1 MMATA
6 KTVLTSSGDSDRLAE
21 IEKLQDQAIRKQ
33 MARGGRPTEGAVEWL
48 RQRDP
53 GYVSLW
59 EAERSKRSRAKSA
72 AQRVAEH
79 VAKRSDLGELPEV
92 DQDGIVA
99 RIRADPVWACWH
111 YFPEWFTRPPSRL
124 TKLVIE
130 KIWQVMLWG
139 GNQSI
144 GVPRG
149 AGKSTITKALLLLA
163 GLTGIIRYAVVFG
176 ANAKA
181 SRSLR
186 RDIAMQIETNARL
199 REDFPAACL
208 PVIALGGRSQRCAS
222 QAYRGERT
230 YIRYETDVI
239 QLARIPGA
247 ASSGFILRC
256 AGIESGFLG
265 LVENGVRPDFVL
277 GDDIQSL
284 EAAAS
289 EDMVASL
296 ESAIRQGFEGLGGK
310 DSALRIVMLATC
322 TRENDFSDR
331 VLNPDVYPEYSG
343 LRLGMV
349 DEWGEGLELWATY
362 ADMWRQDQRDGDK
375 RCRAAGQFYELNREA
390 MDKGVVVTDPEFYVH
405 GVEASAIQAA
415 WHMRLKM
422 GDSAYFAQIENR
434 PLSPRA
440 TLYDLGPQMVARSLN
455 KLRRREVP
463 EWANHV
469 FTFSD
474 VGADKLRWVV
484 LATGTRMRTAVV
496 DYGFWPQMGTVV
508 PKNASPQVAMD
519 CLWREMDG
527 LCRHWEASV
536 FLRGGAAMRKTAAGF
551 DRGYMSEAV
560 QLFCKAKAAAFS
572 FPIVPLRGQGSL
584 QWKPYNRNTIRV
596 GWHTQM
602 VRLAE
607 GAAPGEFINVHT
619 DFWKELVQR
628 AFLTDS
634 PEAPGACS
642 LWGNDSRSHAEYA
655 DHICSEILS
664 DKGFG
669 AAGTE
674 FWKFTLRPGSSNHWF
689 DATVG
694 AYALGGFYGV
704 LRADDNAGGGPGDG
718 LGQAAQTQPKVRPL
732 RRAKVKIED

>member
-1 MMATA
+1 MTA
-6 KTVLTSSGDSDRLAE
+6 AKAILERSGDRDRLAV
-21 IEKLQDQAIRKQ
+21 IETSQEKAVKSQ
-33 MARGGRPTEGAVEWL
+33 MARGGRPTAWAADWL

-53 GYVSLW
+53 GYVQLW
-59 EAERSKRSRAKSA
+59 EVDSAKRSRAKSS

-79 VAKRSDLGELPEV
+79 VAKRSELGELPDV

-124 TKLVIE
+124 TRLVIE

-186 RDIAMQIETNARL
+186 RDIVMQLETNERL

-208 PVIALGGRSQRCAS
+208 PIMALGGRSQRCAS
-222 QAYRGERT
+222 QAYKGERT

-247 ASSGFILRC
+247 ACSGFILRC

-265 LVENGVRPDFVL
+265 LVENGIRPDFVL

-284 EAAAS
+284 EAGAS
-289 EDMVASL
+289 SDMVASL

-322 TRENDFSDR
+322 TRENDFNDR

-349 DEWGEGLELWATY
+349 DEWGEGIELWATY
-362 ADMWRQDQRDGDK
+362 AEMWRQDQRDGDK
-375 RCRAAGQFYELNREA
+375 RCQAAGAFYLANREA

-405 GVEASAIQAA
+405 DREASAIQAA

-440 TLYDLGPQMVARSLN
+440 TLYDLGPQMVARALN
-455 KLRRREVP
+455 KLRRRQVP
-463 EWANHV
+463 DWANAV
-469 FTFSD
+469 FAFSD
-474 VGADKLRWVV
+474 VGADKLRWIV
-484 LATGTRMRTAVV
+484 LATGTRLRAAVV
-496 DYGFWPQMGTVV
+496 DYGYWPQSGNVV
-508 PKNASPQVAMD
+508 PKNASPQLAMD

-527 LCRHWEASV
+527 LCRHWDASV
-536 FLRGGAAMRKTAAGF
+536 FDRSGAPIRITAAGF
-551 DRGYMSEAV
+551 DRGYMPEAV
-560 QLFCKAKAAAFS
+560 QLFCRAKAAS
-572 FPIVPLRGQGSL
+572 FHFPVVPLRGQGSM
-584 QWKPYNRNTIRV
+584 QWKPFNRNTIRV

-619 DFWKELVQR
+619 DFWKETVQR

-634 PEAPGACS
+634 PDAPGACS
-642 LWGNDSRSHAEYA
+642 LWGTDSRSHAEFA
-655 DHICSEILS
+655 DHICAEILT

-674 FWKFTLRPGSSNHWF
+674 FWKFSLRPGSANHWL

-694 AYALGGFYGV
+694 GYALGGFYGV

-718 LGQAAQTQPKVRPL
+718 LGQAAQPIATVRPL